1 MFVSRKS
8 VFSSFIWKFLE
19 RSSVQ
24 IVSFIVT
31 IILARL
37 LTPEDYGSIAI
48 VLVFISLAT
57 VFIEGG
63 LNTALIQKKDCDLID
78 YSTILYFS
86 LFVALVVYSI
96 LFLSAPTIANFYNK
110 PELCPV
116 MRVIGISLFFNSIN
130 SIQNAY
136 LSKNLLFKKIFYSSF
151 VGVFLSA
158 AIGITMAYKGQ
169 GIWALVAQQVVSSF
183 SIMFVMWF
191 TVKWRPVC
199 SFSKDRFKTL
209 FDYGWKI
216 FLSNLTISIFN
227 NIRSLIIGKI
237 YSTSSLAYYDKGR
250 QFPSLIMDNI
260 NTSIQAVMFP
270 VLSIEQNNL
279 STVKSIMRRSTRVSS
294 YAIFPLLVG
303 LMVVAEPLTITLL
316 TQKWKDAI
324 PFIQIFCIAFM
335 MMPIQNVNMVAI
347 KALGYSDISLKLELF
362 KKIIATIV
370 LVISV
375 FFGVKAIAWGVVIY
389 NFICIAI
396 NLYPSKKLLDYGY
409 KEQILDVLP
418 ALLVSLLMGVFVYCL
433 NLLPFNPII
442 LLIMDFFSGVLIY
455 VFLSII
461 FKLDSY
467 KYILEFL
474 KRKY

>member
-24 IVSFIVT
+24 IVSFVVT

-96 LFLSAPTIANFYNK
+96 LFLSAPAIANFYDK

-116 MRVIGISLFFNSIN
+116 MRVIGITLFFNSVN

-151 VGVFLSA
+151 IGVFLSA
-158 AIGITMAYKGQ
+158 AIGITMAYQGK

-183 SIMFVMWF
+183 SIMFVMLF
-191 TVKWRPVC
+191 TVKLRPVC

-216 FLSNLTISIFN
+216 LLSNLTISIFN

-260 NTSIQAVMFP
+260 NTSIQSVMFP

-279 STVKSIMRRSTRVSS
+279 SNVKSIMRRSTRVSS

-324 PFIQIFCIAFM
+324 PFIQIFCIAFI

-389 NFICIAI
+389 NFICITI
-396 NLYPSKKLLDYGY
+396 NLYPSKILLDYGY

-418 ALLVSLLMGVFVYCL
+418 ALLISLLMGIFVYCL

-442 LLIMDFFSGVLIY
+442 LLIIDFFSGVLIY

-461 FKLDSY
+461 FKLESY

-474 KRKY
+474 KRK